1 MLSVLPVCRGA
12 SQQEKPLPAASVSG
26 APEGAASP
34 FPCQMVIGELWRFP
48 GNSSVPYIQVE
59 QPSLLWLALQGSW
72 EATLFPVLFLLTS
85 TLLCLSSQAVQKM
98 IDQVLEKLEESPFQM
113 TNYASKTS
121 GEL

>member
-1 MLSVLPVCRGA
+1 
-12 SQQEKPLPAASVSG
+12 
-26 APEGAASP
+26 
-34 FPCQMVIGELWRFP
+34 MVIGELWRFP

-72 EATLFPVLFLLTS
+72 EATLCPVLFLLTS
-85 TLLCLSSQAVQKM
+85 TLLCLSSQAVQK
-98 IDQVLEKLEESPFQM
+98 IIHQVLEKLEESPFQM